1 MLFQYSIK
9 NITTKPLSSGLSVL
23 LMAVSIMIIVLANL
37 TMSQLSSKFNENAN
51 KVDLVVGSKGS
62 RMQLVLCNVFH
73 IDQPTGN
80 IPMKSVQFI
89 ENHPFVSLAVPIS
102 LGDNYKKFRIVG
114 TRASFINE
122 LYKANILEG
131 KIFDKSLEVV
141 LGSRVAKELNLN
153 IGSTFTGSH
162 GIGESIHDHGDFEY
176 EVVGILEQTGE
187 VIDQL
192 LLTPLESVWDVHPD
206 DHQKGTFE
214 LSKNKKST
222 HDEHHHDHHH
232 DHNHGHQ
239 HEKSSNEITS
249 LLVKYNSPRGK
260 FTLPG
265 SINKKSEL
273 MAAEPAIEIQ
283 QLFELIQ
290 PAVDILIRLSW
301 IIFGLAMISVFIT
314 LLNSMKDRKYEI
326 AMMRAGGASSK
337 KIFISVIFESII
349 ISLIGSFLGVVLG
362 HTLMELLS
370 GLVLSNYNYDFS
382 GFLFY
387 PVELLF
393 ILGSVFIGMISAL
406 YPAYS
411 AYKINIAQTLKQ
423 S

>member
-1 MLFQYSIK
+1 MLLQYSIK
-9 NITTKPLSSGLSVL
+9 NITTKPLSSGLSIM

-122 LYKANILEG
+122 LYKARINEG
-131 KIFDKSLEVV
+131 KIFEKSLEVV
-141 LGSRVAKELNLN
+141 VGSKVAKDLNLN

-214 LSKNKKST
+214 LSKNKKDT
-222 HDEHHHDHHH
+222 HEHHHDHHH
-232 DHNHGHQ
+232 DHSHQ

-387 PVELLF
+387 PVEFLF

>member
-1 MLFQYSIK
+1 MLFQYSIR
-9 NITTKPLSSGLSVL
+9 NITTRPLSSGLSVL
-23 LMAVSIMIIVLANL
+23 LMGVSIMIIVLANS

-114 TRASFINE
+114 TRASFIE
-122 LYKANILEG
+122 KLYKAKILDG

-141 LGSRVAKELNLN
+141 VGSKVAKDLNLN
-153 IGSTFTGSH
+153 IGFTFTGSH

-206 DHQKGTFE
+206 NHQKGSFE
-214 LSKNKKST
+214 VSKNKKDT
-222 HDEHHHDHHH
+222 YDEHHHDH
-232 DHNHGHQ
+232 DHGHQ
-239 HEKSSNEITS
+239 HEKASNEITS
-249 LLVKYNSPRGK
+249 LLVKYSSPRGK

-265 SINKKSEL
+265 SVNKKSEL

-290 PAVDILIRLSW
+290 PAVDILTRLSW
-301 IIFGLAMISVFIT
+301 IIFSLAMISVFIT

-326 AMMRAGGASSK
+326 AMMRVGGASSK

-349 ISLIGSFLGVVLG
+349 ISLFGSVIGVVLG

>member
-122 LYKANILEG
+122 LYDARINEG
-131 KIFDKSLEVV
+131 KIFDNSLEVV
-141 LGSRVAKELNLN
+141 VGSKVAKELNLN

-214 LSKNKKST
+214 LSKNKKDT
-222 HDEHHHDHHH
+222 HEHHHDHHH
-232 DHNHGHQ
+232 DHSHQ

-349 ISLIGSFLGVVLG
+349 ISLIGSVLGVVLG

-387 PVELLF
+387 PVEFLF
-393 ILGSVFIGMISAL
+393 ILGSLFIGMISAL

>member
-9 NITTKPLSSGLSVL
+9 NITTKPLSSGLSIL

-122 LYKANILEG
+122 LYDARINEG
-131 KIFDKSLEVV
+131 KIFDNSLEVV
-141 LGSRVAKELNLN
+141 VGSKVAKELNLN

-214 LSKNKKST
+214 LSKNKKDT
-222 HDEHHHDHHH
+222 HEHHHDHHH
-232 DHNHGHQ
+232 DHSHQ

-349 ISLIGSFLGVVLG
+349 ISLIGSVLGVVLG
-362 HTLMELLS
+362 HILMELLS

-387 PVELLF
+387 PVEFLF
-393 ILGSVFIGMISAL
+393 ILGSLFIGMISAL

>member
-9 NITTKPLSSGLSVL
+9 NITTKPLSSGLSIL

-122 LYKANILEG
+122 LYNARIDEG
-131 KIFDKSLEVV
+131 KIFDNSLEVV
-141 LGSRVAKELNLN
+141 VGSKVAKELNLN

-214 LSKNKKST
+214 LSKNKKDT
-222 HDEHHHDHHH
+222 HEHHHDHHH
-232 DHNHGHQ
+232 DHGHQ

-349 ISLIGSFLGVVLG
+349 ISLIGSVLGVVLG

-387 PVELLF
+387 PVEFLF
-393 ILGSVFIGMISAL
+393 ILGSLFIGMISAL

>member
-1 MLFQYSIK
+1 
-9 NITTKPLSSGLSVL
+9 
-23 LMAVSIMIIVLANL
+23 MAVSIMIIVLANL

-80 IPMKSVQFI
+80 IPIKSVQFI

-192 LLTPLESVWDVHPD
+192 LLTPLESVWDVHLD

-214 LSKNKKST
+214 ISKNKKDT
-222 HDEHHHDHHH
+222 HEHHHDHHH
-232 DHNHGHQ
+232 DHGHQ

-349 ISLIGSFLGVVLG
+349 ISFIGSFLGVVLG

-387 PVELLF
+387 PVEFLF
-393 ILGSVFIGMISAL
+393 ILGSLFIGMISGL

>member
-1 MLFQYSIK
+1 MLLQYSIK

-80 IPMKSVQFI
+80 IPIKSVQFI

-114 TRASFINE
+114 TRASFIND
-122 LYKANILEG
+122 LYKAKINEG
-131 KIFDKSLEVV
+131 KIFKKSLEVV
-141 LGSRVAKELNLN
+141 LGSKVAKELDLN

-214 LSKNKKST
+214 LSKNKKDT
-222 HDEHHHDHHH
+222 HEHHHDHHH
-232 DHNHGHQ
+232 DHGHQ

-362 HTLMELLS
+362 HILMQLLS

-406 YPAYS
+406 YPAYA

>member
-1 MLFQYSIK
+1 MLLQYSIK
-9 NITTKPLSSGLSVL
+9 NITTKPLSSGLSIM

-37 TMSQLSSKFNENAN
+37 TMSQLLSKFNENAN

-122 LYKANILEG
+122 LYKATILEG

-214 LSKNKKST
+214 LSKNKKDT
-222 HDEHHHDHHH
+222 HEHHHDHHH
-232 DHNHGHQ
+232 DHSHQ

-349 ISLIGSFLGVVLG
+349 ISLIGSVLGVVLG
-362 HTLMELLS
+362 HILMELLS

-387 PVELLF
+387 PVEFLF
-393 ILGSVFIGMISAL
+393 ILGSLFIGMISAL

>member
-122 LYKANILEG
+122 LYKATILEG

-214 LSKNKKST
+214 LSKNKKDT
-222 HDEHHHDHHH
+222 HEHHHDHHH
-232 DHNHGHQ
+232 DHSHQ

-349 ISLIGSFLGVVLG
+349 ISLIGSVLGVVLG
-362 HTLMELLS
+362 HILMELLS

-387 PVELLF
+387 PVEFLF
-393 ILGSVFIGMISAL
+393 ILGSLLIGMISAL

>member
-1 MLFQYSIK
+1 MLLQYSIK

-122 LYKANILEG
+122 LYKANIIEG

-192 LLTPLESVWDVHPD
+192 LLTPLESVWDVHPE

-222 HDEHHHDHHH
+222 HDEHHH
-232 DHNHGHQ
+232 NHGHQ

-249 LLVKYNSPRGK
+249 LLVKYSSPRGK

-265 SINKKSEL
+265 SINKKSDL
-273 MAAEPAIEIQ
+273 MQNIPDQSEFYFIHSFYIKCNVEK
-283 QLFELIQ
+283 
-290 PAVDILIRLSW
+290 DILNKTIYEKEFVSA
-301 IIFGLAMISVFIT
+301 IQKDNIFGVQYHPEKSHELGDEIFKNFI
-314 LLNSMKDRKYEI
+314 N
-326 AMMRAGGASSK
+326 
-337 KIFISVIFESII
+337 F
-349 ISLIGSFLGVVLG
+349 
-362 HTLMELLS
+362 
-370 GLVLSNYNYDFS
+370 
-382 GFLFY
+382 
-387 PVELLF
+387 
-393 ILGSVFIGMISAL
+393 
-406 YPAYS
+406 
-411 AYKINIAQTLKQ
+411 
-423 S
+423 

>member
-122 LYKANILEG
+122 LYDARINEG
-131 KIFDKSLEVV
+131 KIFDNSLEVV
-141 LGSRVAKELNLN
+141 VGSKVAKELNLN

-214 LSKNKKST
+214 LSKNKKDT
-222 HDEHHHDHHH
+222 HEHHHDHHH
-232 DHNHGHQ
+232 DHSHQ

-349 ISLIGSFLGVVLG
+349 ISLIGSVLGVFLG

-387 PVELLF
+387 PVEFLF
-393 ILGSVFIGMISAL
+393 ILGSLFIGMISAL

>member
-1 MLFQYSIK
+1 M
-9 NITTKPLSSGLSVL
+9 
-23 LMAVSIMIIVLANL
+23 
-37 TMSQLSSKFNENAN
+37 
-51 KVDLVVGSKGS
+51 VGSK
-62 RMQLVLCNVFH
+62 
-73 IDQPTGN
+73 
-80 IPMKSVQFI
+80 
-89 ENHPFVSLAVPIS
+89 
-102 LGDNYKKFRIVG
+102 
-114 TRASFINE
+114 
-122 LYKANILEG
+122 
-131 KIFDKSLEVV
+131 
-141 LGSRVAKELNLN
+141 VAKELNLN

-214 LSKNKKST
+214 LSKNKKDT
-222 HDEHHHDHHH
+222 HEHHHDHHH
-232 DHNHGHQ
+232 DHSHQ

-387 PVELLF
+387 PVEFLF
-393 ILGSVFIGMISAL
+393 ILGSLFIGMISAL

>member
-9 NITTKPLSSGLSVL
+9 NITTRPLSSGLSVL

-37 TMSQLSSKFNENAN
+37 TMSQLSSNFNENAN

-80 IPMKSVQFI
+80 IPIKSVQFL

-114 TRASFINE
+114 TRASFIDE
-122 LYKANILEG
+122 LYKAKILEG
-131 KIFDKSLEVV
+131 KIFEKSLEVV

-176 EVVGILEQTGE
+176 EVVGILEQTGD

-214 LSKNKKST
+214 LSKNKKDT
-222 HDEHHHDHHH
+222 HDDHHHDHHH
-232 DHNHGHQ
+232 GHNHQ
-239 HEKSSNEITS
+239 HEKASNEITS
-249 LLVKYNSPRGK
+249 LLVKYSSPRGK

-265 SINKKSEL
+265 SVNKKSEL

-290 PAVDILIRLSW
+290 PAVAILIRLSW
-301 IIFGLAMISVFIT
+301 IIFVLAMISVFIT

-337 KIFISVIFESII
+337 KIFISVIFESFI
-349 ISLIGSFLGVVLG
+349 ISLFGSVFGVVLG
-362 HTLMELLS
+362 HSLMELLS
-370 GLVLSNYNYDFS
+370 GQVLSNYNFDFS

-387 PVELLF
+387 PVEFLF
-393 ILGSVFIGMISAL
+393 ILGSIFIGMISAL

>member
-122 LYKANILEG
+122 LYDARINEG
-131 KIFDKSLEVV
+131 KIFDNSLEVV
-141 LGSRVAKELNLN
+141 VGSKVAKELNLN

-214 LSKNKKST
+214 LSKNKKDT
-222 HDEHHHDHHH
+222 HEHHHDHHH
-232 DHNHGHQ
+232 DHSHQ

-362 HTLMELLS
+362 HILMELLS

-387 PVELLF
+387 PVEFLF
-393 ILGSVFIGMISAL
+393 ILGSLFIGMISAL

>member
-122 LYKANILEG
+122 LYDARINEG
-131 KIFDKSLEVV
+131 KIFDNSLEVV
-141 LGSRVAKELNLN
+141 VGSKVAKELNLN

-214 LSKNKKST
+214 LSKNKKDT
-222 HDEHHHDHHH
+222 HEHHHDHHH
-232 DHNHGHQ
+232 DHSHQ

-349 ISLIGSFLGVVLG
+349 ISLIGSVLGVVLG
-362 HTLMELLS
+362 HILMELLS

-387 PVELLF
+387 PVEFLF
-393 ILGSVFIGMISAL
+393 ILGSLFIGMISAL

>member
-122 LYKANILEG
+122 LYNARINEG

-141 LGSRVAKELNLN
+141 LGSKVAKELNLN

-214 LSKNKKST
+214 LSKNKKDT
-222 HDEHHHDHHH
+222 HEHHHDHHH
-232 DHNHGHQ
+232 DHSHQ

-362 HTLMELLS
+362 HILMELLS

-387 PVELLF
+387 PVEFLF

>member
-122 LYKANILEG
+122 LYDARIDEG
-131 KIFDKSLEVV
+131 KIFDNSLEVV
-141 LGSRVAKELNLN
+141 VGSKVAKELNLN

-214 LSKNKKST
+214 LSKNKKGT
-222 HDEHHHDHHH
+222 HEHHHDHHH
-232 DHNHGHQ
+232 DHSHQ

-265 SINKKSEL
+265 SVNKKSEL

-387 PVELLF
+387 PVEFLF

>member
-1 MLFQYSIK
+1 MLFQYSIR
-9 NITTKPLSSGLSVL
+9 NITTRPLSSGLSVL
-23 LMAVSIMIIVLANL
+23 LMAVSIMIIVLTNS

-114 TRASFINE
+114 TRASFIE
-122 LYKANILEG
+122 KLYKAKILDG

-141 LGSRVAKELNLN
+141 VGSKVAKDLNLN
-153 IGSTFTGSH
+153 IGFTFTGSH

-206 DHQKGTFE
+206 NHQKGSFE
-214 LSKNKKST
+214 VSKNKKDT
-222 HDEHHHDHHH
+222 YDEHHHDH
-232 DHNHGHQ
+232 DHGHQ
-239 HEKSSNEITS
+239 HEKASNEITS
-249 LLVKYNSPRGK
+249 LLVKYSSPRGK

-265 SINKKSEL
+265 SVNKKSEL

-290 PAVDILIRLSW
+290 PAVDILTRLSW
-301 IIFGLAMISVFIT
+301 IIFSLAMISVFIT

-326 AMMRAGGASSK
+326 AMMRVGGASSK

-349 ISLIGSFLGVVLG
+349 ISLFGSVIGVVLG

>member
-122 LYKANILEG
+122 LYDARIDEG
-131 KIFDKSLEVV
+131 KIFDNSLEVV
-141 LGSRVAKELNLN
+141 VGSKVAKELNLN

-214 LSKNKKST
+214 LSKNKKDT
-222 HDEHHHDHHH
+222 HEHHHDHHH
-232 DHNHGHQ
+232 DHSHQ

-387 PVELLF
+387 PVEFLF

>member
-1 MLFQYSIK
+1 MLFKYSVK
-9 NITTKPLSSGLSVL
+9 NITTRPLSSGLSVL
-23 LMAVSIMIIVLANL
+23 LMAVSIMIIVLAFL

-51 KVDLVVGSKGS
+51 KIDLVVGSKGS

-80 IPMKSVQFI
+80 IPMNSVQFI

-114 TRASFINE
+114 TKASFINE
-122 LYKANILEG
+122 LYKAKINEG

-141 LGSRVAKELNLN
+141 LGSRVAKDLNLN

-192 LLTPLESVWDVHPD
+192 LLTPLESVWDVHPE

-222 HDEHHHDHHH
+222 HDEHHH
-232 DHNHGHQ
+232 NHGHQ

-249 LLVKYNSPRGK
+249 LLVKYSSPRGK

-265 SINKKSEL
+265 SINKKSDL

-301 IIFGLAMISVFIT
+301 IIFGLAVISVFIT

-349 ISLIGSFLGVVLG
+349 ISLFGSILGVVLG
-362 HTLMELLS
+362 HILMELLS
-370 GLVLSNYNYDFS
+370 ELVLSNYNYDFS
-382 GFLFY
+382 GFLLY
-387 PVELLF
+387 PIELLF
-393 ILGSVFIGMISAL
+393 IIGSVFIGMISAL

-411 AYKINIAQTLKQ
+411 AYKINISKTLKQ

>member
-9 NITTKPLSSGLSVL
+9 NITTKPLSSGLSIM

-122 LYKANILEG
+122 LYKARINEG
-131 KIFDKSLEVV
+131 KIFEKSLEVV
-141 LGSRVAKELNLN
+141 VGSKVAKDLNLN

-214 LSKNKKST
+214 LSKNKKDT
-222 HDEHHHDHHH
+222 HEHHHDHHH
-232 DHNHGHQ
+232 DHSHQ

-387 PVELLF
+387 PVEFLF

>member
-1 MLFQYSIK
+1 MLFQYSIR
-9 NITTKPLSSGLSVL
+9 NITTRPLSSGLSVL
-23 LMAVSIMIIVLANL
+23 LMAVSIMIIVLTNS

-114 TRASFINE
+114 TRASFIE
-122 LYKANILEG
+122 KLYKAKILDG

-141 LGSRVAKELNLN
+141 VGSKVAKDLNLN
-153 IGSTFTGSH
+153 IGFTFTGSH

-206 DHQKGTFE
+206 NHQKGSFE
-214 LSKNKKST
+214 VSKNKKDT
-222 HDEHHHDHHH
+222 YDEHHHDH
-232 DHNHGHQ
+232 DHGHQ
-239 HEKSSNEITS
+239 HEKASNEITS
-249 LLVKYNSPRGK
+249 LLVKYSSPRGK

-265 SINKKSEL
+265 SVNKKSEL

-290 PAVDILIRLSW
+290 PAVDILTRLSW
-301 IIFGLAMISVFIT
+301 IIFSLAMISVFIT

-326 AMMRAGGASSK
+326 AMMRVGGASSK

-349 ISLIGSFLGVVLG
+349 ISLFASVIGVVLG